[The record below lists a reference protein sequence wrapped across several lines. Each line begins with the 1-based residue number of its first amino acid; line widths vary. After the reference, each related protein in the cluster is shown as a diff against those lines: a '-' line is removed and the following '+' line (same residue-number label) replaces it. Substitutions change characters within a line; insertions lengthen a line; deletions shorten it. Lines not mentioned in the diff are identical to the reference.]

1 MEDPEGCW
9 GEPCGAVALRD
20 RRRPPRYNAAVI
32 SSLRKISQQNPTVL
46 GTLKPFCIQGSAVQQ
61 SGWWQCEQPL
71 LSSLII
77 LKRTIL
83 QKESEPPI
91 SSWKEELRYFSQL
104 DALCFFVRVSTNV
117 KYYEIPSNLQWW
129 QGNTTTCLQKWS
141 QWTQRAEFL
150 ISMTFTWD
158 FNL

>member
-1 MEDPEGCW
+1 MQCCCLMWSKE
-9 GEPCGAVALRD
+9 AT
-20 RRRPPRYNAAVI
+20 
-32 SSLRKISQQNPTVL
+32 S
-46 GTLKPFCIQGSAVQQ
+46 IQRCCNKLAEKDFTAESNCFGNTKAILHSRLCHTAEWMVTMRTA
-61 SGWWQCEQPL
+61 
-71 LSSLII
+71 SSLII

-83 QKESEPPI
+83 QKESEAPI

-104 DALCFFVRVSTNV
+104 GALCFFVRVSTNV